1 MLRVGAKQLTCDA
14 SYCFQSAQKRDAM
27 FSRRRSFVAAGVA
40 AAIAP
45 PTVLSNYPADVQ
57 TSVNLKR
64 VTVAGARTSWRCD
77 QSRRSAPKSCLQ
89 GYSPNPVLDRIW
101 RPVPQDILV
110 KGGNPAFFRNNDTHE
125 EKSHGY

>member
-1 MLRVGAKQLTCDA
+1 MLRIGAKQLTCDA
-14 SYCFQSAQKRDAM
+14 SDCFQSAQKRDAM

-45 PTVLSNYPADVQ
+45 PIVLSNYPVDVQ

-77 QSRRSAPKSCLQ
+77 QSRRGAPKSCLQ
-89 GYSPNPVLDRIW
+89 GYSRNPELDRIW
-101 RPVPQDILV
+101 RPVSQDTLV
-110 KGGNPAFFRNNDTHE
+110 KGGNPAFFRNSDTHE